1 MQALLEP
8 GDEMVCFEPAFD
20 IYHAQVD
27 MTGASVKTI
36 PLVVSTNAK
45 GSKVWSLNMDSV
57 AAAFTSRTRIFLINT
72 PHNPTGKVF
81 SEEELSQLAA
91 IVQKWPKV
99 VCVADEVYE
108 HLTYDGHKHISIA
121 TLPNMYNRSITCS
134 SAGKTL
140 SVTGWKIGWA
150 VGPAHLVRC
159 LAIVNQWVV
168 FSVNS
173 VSQIAIGNSLE
184 FAQRPYKDCSSYFEW
199 LNKDYCKKRD
209 FLASALAKAGI
220 EPVIPQG
227 SFFIMGDT
235 SKIQPS
241 QKYLDDK
248 TVTRDWAV
256 CRWLT
261 EEIGVAAIPPSSFY
275 SSATKHMAANYARF
289 AFCKPDDVLEEAAKR
304 LLKITRLS
312 RH

>member
-1 MQALLEP
+1 
-8 GDEMVCFEPAFD
+8 MVCFEPAFD

-27 MTGASVKTI
+27 MAGATVKTV
-36 PLVVSTNAK
+36 PLSVRVNDD
-45 GSKVWSLNMDSV
+45 GRKVWGLDMDAV
-57 AAAFTSRTRIFLINT
+57 AKAFSDKTRMFLINT

-81 SEEELSQLAA
+81 TKSELEQLVA
-91 IVQKWPKV
+91 ILAKWPKV
-99 VCVADEVYE
+99 IVVADEVYE
-108 HLTYDGHKHISIA
+108 HLTYDGLKHVSIA
-121 TLPNMYNRSITCS
+121 TLPDMFNRTITCS

-150 VGPAHLVRC
+150 VGPAHLIRC
-159 LAIVNQWVV
+159 LGIVNQWAV

-173 VSQIAIGNSLE
+173 VSQIAVANSLE
-184 FAQRPYKDCSSYFEW
+184 YARGPYKDCSSYFQW

-209 FLASALAKAGI
+209 FLANALAKAGI
-220 EPVIPQG
+220 DPVIPEG

-235 SKIQPS
+235 SKVQPS
-241 QKYLDDK
+241 KKYLEDK

-275 SSATKHMAANYARF
+275 SPETKHMAANYARF

-304 LLKITRLS
+304 LLKIHASSSL
-312 RH
+312 